1 MRCPSTGTCFPCVGG
16 HVHQEFG
23 EIGRSADP
31 EEVWSSTVAVKVLLQ
46 RMGHYFRWGISL
58 LRYFWN
64 YDVKFARC
72 IISIVA
78 RVCECVSEYLRMSRS
93 QCHLHIC
100 KELMTD
106 QWPTCGK
113 EIKHCLCSP
122 WNSTLRLEMLS
133 WSSSILVHVH
143 GSQKRTLLELSP
155 WVSVIFDALVKT
167 QFSHGENVAYVYRV
181 SVTLLAMQL
190 HPGKIFFLPPFCRV
204 LPRKDLEKPIFVSF
218 GSNTKRHKNG
228 PGNDFQHTQVFE
240 DAMSADLVM
249 KGLAN
254 FHPADSWTT
263 KKVQQD
269 IRCAYADL

>member
-167 QFSHGENVAYVYRV
+167 QFSHGEMLLMYRV
-181 SVTLLAMQL
+181 SVSLLAIQL
-190 HPGKIFFLPPFCRV
+190 HHGKIVVHCFPPPFSRV
-204 LPRKDLEKPIFVSF
+204 LPRKDLEKPFFSF
-218 GSNTKRHKNG
+218 GSNTKRHKNDQRL
-228 PGNDFQHTQVFE
+228 PTHTQVFE
-240 DAMSADLVM
+240 DAVSGDLVM

-263 KKVQQD
+263 KKVQD
-269 IRCAYADL
+269 IRCAYACL